1 MKKIFPIIILIM
13 IFRSGFAQSVPNGFD
28 LALDKKAKEISI
40 VTCAEN
46 GFCVVTE
53 SKSRKM
59 HELAVVHTDTAM
71 RTVWDTVLSVPQNWQ
86 VSRVFHEDG
95 TLILLCQHLQGK
107 RMTDSLSVL
116 QYHTSSRKLETRE
129 VVLRL
134 LGNAVTADWHYYHGN
149 LLFSTKTKASDGVWF
164 LPAGVSEPFPFS
176 FTNENPGRVLS
187 LDVDTMNGK
196 AVIVFNSGVRTMY
209 FETDFHGKS
218 SFANIIGE
226 PATQAHWI
234 PVSHSH
240 SILMLYYQD
249 DETFYMHP
257 VNILNHRVM
266 PSDTVYFADI
276 MPPKSLPDGVSGKRM
291 IIVAPYSYV
300 SFFPTYSGCTD
311 DKIFCV
317 TELYYAEYSNY
328 YNGWYVEPRFNG
340 YRYER
345 ADVHFFD
352 TNGVF
357 QTNVTFPY
365 GEEVSLRTSVYK
377 VLNVKNLPNSDILF
391 YFLDKRELSTM
402 LLDSECQLKNPV
414 TAEELPHFRP
424 AFIGRYKIEPGAIQS
439 WYGNQFLLT
448 AYRVQP
454 GSLRKV
460 GLMARKLEYN

>member
-1 MKKIFPIIILIM
+1 MKKFIPIIIFLT

-28 LALDKKAKEISI
+28 LVFNKKAKEVSVI
-40 VTCAEN
+40 TCEEN
-46 GFCVVTE
+46 GFCIVTE
-53 SKSRKM
+53 VESRKAHQLELRHVDTTM
-59 HELAVVHTDTAM
+59 HQVYDTLLN
-71 RTVWDTVLSVPQNWQ
+71 LSKDVK
-86 VSRVFHEDG
+86 VSRVFHENG
-95 TLILLCQHLQGK
+95 TLVVLCRRYQGN
-107 RMTDSLSVL
+107 RITDQMRIYL
-116 QYHTSSRKLETRE
+116 YHTASRTME
-129 VVLRL
+129 VRGIQALPM
-134 LGNAVTADWHYYHGN
+134 NAVLSDWHCYQGN
-149 LLFSTKTKASDGVWF
+149 LLFSTKSELSDGVWY

-176 FTNENPGRVLS
+176 FTSENPGRVLS

-226 PATQAHWI
+226 PATKAHWI

-240 SILMLYYQD
+240 SILMLYYHD

-257 VNILNHRVM
+257 VNMLNHRVI
-266 PSDTVYFADI
+266 PSDSVFFADI
-276 MPPKSLPDGVSGKRM
+276 TPPKSLPDGVSGKRM

-300 SFFPTYSGCTD
+300 SFYPTYSGCTD

-317 TELYYAEYSNY
+317 TELYYSEYGNY
-328 YNGWYVEPRFNG
+328 FNGWYVEPRFDG

-345 ADVHFFD
+345 ADIHFFD

-357 QTNVTFPY
+357 LTNVTFPY
-365 GEEVSLRTSVYK
+365 EEEMSLRTSVYK

-414 TAEELPHFRP
+414 TAEELPLFRP
-424 AFIGRYKIEPGAIQS
+424 AFTGRYKIEPGAIQS
-439 WYGNQFLLT
+439 WYGNRFLLT
-448 AYRVQP
+448 AYRVKP
-454 GSLRKV
+454 ASLRKA
-460 GLMARKLEYN
+460 GMLARKLEYN